1 MPHRYAL
8 LIALTLAS
16 TSAWTQ
22 QAPEPE
28 AATVPSIL
36 VVGQRPGP
44 ALWKVSKDDHV
55 LWIFASYGPLPTQMD
70 WRSQQLETVLANSQ
84 ELLGTPGTVISV
96 GWSNSLNMLT
106 ALPFLAGVKKN
117 VDGAR
122 LQDQVPPD
130 VYARWTVLKQK
141 YIGNDAGIEELRPM
155 FAAQTLSSRAL
166 GVAGMD
172 GGGAVTKRIYELGK
186 NWKIPITSTSVN
198 IPLENPRETLRDF
211 KKSKLDDVA
220 CFTQTID
227 RLEKDLETM
236 RRRAN
241 AWAMGDLPTLR
252 KLDFPDEKIACN
264 AAVVDSKWL
273 NNVKGAADMRKQ
285 VKATWIA
292 AAEKSLTNNRS
303 TLAVL
308 AMSELTS
315 PDGMLA
321 VLRARG
327 YQIEEPE

>member
-1 MPHRYAL
+1 MKQLAAL
-8 LIALTLAS
+8 LSVIILSNAALAQEALDPA
-16 TSAWTQ
+16 A
-22 QAPEPE
+22 EP
-28 AATVPSIL
+28 VQNIL

-55 LWIFASYGPLPTQMD
+55 LWIFGSYSPLPKQME
-70 WRSQQLETVLANSQ
+70 WRSQQVETVLANSQ

-96 GWSNSLNMLT
+96 GWSNSLNMIT

-117 VDGAR
+117 VDGGR
-122 LQDQVPPD
+122 LQDQVPAD

-141 YIGNDAGIEELRPM
+141 YLGADAQVEELRPM
-155 FAAQTLSSRAL
+155 FAAQTLSQRAL
-166 GVAGMD
+166 DVAGMD
-172 GGGAVTKRIYELGK
+172 GGGAVTTRIYELGK
-186 NWKIPITSTSVN
+186 NWKIPITETSVKVA
-198 IPLENPRETLRDF
+198 LENPRETLRDF
-211 KKSKLDDVA
+211 KKSRLDDVA

-241 AWAMGDLPTLR
+241 AWAMGDLPTLH

-264 AAVVDSKWL
+264 AAVVDSQWL
-273 NNVKGAADMRKQ
+273 KNVKGVADMRKQ
-285 VKATWIA
+285 VKAAWIA
-292 AAEKSLTNNRS
+292 AAEKSLAKNRS

-308 AMSELTS
+308 SMSELTS

-327 YQIEEPE
+327 YPIEEPE